1 MDPKY
6 FQSQDPKVLAN
17 AVKQAVNSDRAA
29 TYKQKMRIGVDYYNF
44 KHDIL
49 KFRLFYVDNEGK
61 VHEETSRSNIKIP
74 HSYLTELID
83 QKVQYLLSN
92 PVEINTEQDGL
103 QDLLNEYI
111 DEDFQLMLQELV
123 EGGSQKGYEFVY
135 TKLGEN
141 RLSFQVADSL
151 KVIEIYD
158 SDFNLTAIIRY
169 YDTDI
174 YQNGKNVRVTRA
186 ELWDKEKVWYF
197 VSSDAN
203 QLSFKVDEKIA
214 INPLYHD
221 TRLNSDTNEAFG
233 RSIGTA
239 LGVSDFI
246 PFLRYD
252 NNKYKTTDLEPIKPL
267 IDDYDLMACALSNN
281 LQDFDQPFFAVKGFN
296 GDNYDKL
303 LNNLKSRGAVGV
315 GENGGL
321 DMHVVDIPVEAR
333 KAKLTVDKEGI
344 YKFGM
349 GFDSSQVGDGNIT
362 NVVIQSRYT
371 LLDLKCNK
379 AEIRLR
385 KIIKQMLE
393 LIVAD
398 INQRYNKAYDTSDL
412 EIIITRDT
420 MVDETEV
427 ENREKTR
434 AERKQIEIDNI
445 LNAAARLDDE
455 TVLKYICEVL
465 DLDFDEV
472 QKLLDEQ
479 DYDEDVKPDV
489 EVPEGDRDTTQQ
501 V

>member
-6 FQSQDPKVLAN
+6 FLSQDPKILAT
-17 AVKQAVNSDRAA
+17 AVKQAVNSDRTAS
-29 TYKQKMRIGVDYYNF
+29 YKRKMRKGVDYYQY

-49 KFRLFYVDNEGK
+49 HFRLFYMDNEGK

-74 HSYLTELID
+74 HGYLTELID

-92 PVEINTEQDGL
+92 PVEIKTEQKGL
-103 QDLLNEYI
+103 QELLDQYI

-135 TKLGEN
+135 TNLGED

-158 SDFNLTAIIRY
+158 ADYNLIAIIRY

-174 YQNGKNVRVTRA
+174 YQDGKTVRVTRS
-186 ELWDKEKVWYF
+186 ELWDSEKVWYF
-197 VSSDAN
+197 ISEGGYLQN
-203 QLSFKVDEKIA
+203 FKLDPKVEV
-214 INPLYHD
+214 NPLYHD
-221 TRLNSDTNEAFG
+221 TRLNPETKEAYG
-233 RSIGTA
+233 RSIGNA
-239 LGVSDFI
+239 LGVADFI

-252 NNKYKTTDLEPIKPL
+252 NNKYQTTDLDPIKPL

-296 GDNYDKL
+296 GDSYEQL
-303 LNNLKSRGAVGV
+303 INNLRSRGAVGV
-315 GENGGL
+315 GDNGGL
-321 DMHVVDIPVEAR
+321 DVHTVNIPVEAR

-349 GFDSSQVGDGNIT
+349 GFDSSQVGDGNVT

-398 INQRYNKAYDTSDL
+398 INQRNNTAYDTSDL

-420 MVDETEV
+420 MIDETEV
-427 ENREKTR
+427 EEREKTK

-445 LNAAARLDDE
+445 LNAAVRLDDE
-455 TVLKYICEVL
+455 TVLKYICEVF
-465 DLDFDEV
+465 DLDYEEV

-479 DYDEDVKPDV
+479 DYEEEVIPVV
-489 EVPEGDRDTTQQ
+489 EVPEGDRIITQ
-501 V
+501 